1 MWQGSWSTLQYIE
14 KNIRVWE
21 VRSNRSLE
29 KTASRR
35 ASRFVL
41 LDKYYSG
48 DQIKVVE
55 VGGACGMQGE
65 KMNACRFLMERY

>member
-1 MWQGSWSTLQYIE
+1 
-14 KNIRVWE
+14 
-21 VRSNRSLE
+21 LE

-48 DQIKVVE
+48 DQIKEDE